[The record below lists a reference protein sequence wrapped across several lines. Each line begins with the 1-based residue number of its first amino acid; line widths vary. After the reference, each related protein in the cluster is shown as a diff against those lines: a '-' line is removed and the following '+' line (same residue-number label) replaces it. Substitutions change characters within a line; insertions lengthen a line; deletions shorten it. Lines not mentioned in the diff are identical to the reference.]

1 MNSKWV
7 GVFATAAAIAALAS
21 CAPTD
26 PPENLMN
33 KTLKAPLYA
42 SKRIGS
48 HQQVICSIGIEGAL
62 SYVRARPQYD
72 FCRAMLSKAF
82 QDCADIYDRLGSQ
95 WVSDMTN
102 AEVRRRGADD
112 FCGRWYVIRK

>member
-21 CAPTD
+21 CGPTD

-33 KTLKAPLYA
+33 KTMKAGLYA

-48 HQQVICSIGIEGAL
+48 DQQVICSIGVEAAL
-62 SYVRARPQYD
+62 SHVRARPQYE
-72 FCRAMLSKAF
+72 FCRAMLSKAYR
-82 QDCADIYDRLGSQ
+82 DCADIYDRAGSQ

-102 AEVRRRGADD
+102 AEVRMRGADD
-112 FCGRWYVIRK
+112 FCGRWSLIRK